1 MKKKIIG
8 IIDYGAGNLGSIYNA
23 INYLGYEAK
32 LLERPESINKFSHI
46 ILPGVGSFG
55 ELSKN
60 LKKKNWPLKIK
71 IYLEKGNFLLGIC
84 AGMQLLFQE
93 SDESKG
99 VKGLGLIKGKLQ
111 MFNRSSN
118 LPIPHVG
125 FNEVNFTNS
134 KIWNGIKN
142 KSAFYFIHS
151 YRITENEENIK
162 ISTTTYGEKFISFV
176 EKENIFGA
184 QFHPEKSHVIGL
196 RLLKNFIGLK
206 N

>member
-1 MKKKIIG
+1 
-8 IIDYGAGNLGSIYNA
+8 
-23 INYLGYEAK
+23 
-32 LLERPESINKFSHI
+32 
-46 ILPGVGSFG
+46 
-55 ELSKN
+55 
-60 LKKKNWPLKIK
+60 
-71 IYLEKGNFLLGIC
+71 
-84 AGMQLLFQE
+84 MQLLFQE